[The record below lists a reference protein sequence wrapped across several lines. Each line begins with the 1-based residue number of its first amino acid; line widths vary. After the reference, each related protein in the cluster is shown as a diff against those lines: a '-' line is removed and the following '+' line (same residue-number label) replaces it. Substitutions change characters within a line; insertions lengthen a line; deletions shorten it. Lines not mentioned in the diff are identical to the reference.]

1 MGKQSHA
8 RRLAD
13 NEAMAKARHI
23 RVSPRKLDIV
33 AGIIRGKNVNSALAE
48 LTFSKRRIAG

>member
-33 AGIIRGKNVNSALAE
+33 AGSIRGKNGNLWRAVASVE
-48 LTFSKRRIAG
+48 Y